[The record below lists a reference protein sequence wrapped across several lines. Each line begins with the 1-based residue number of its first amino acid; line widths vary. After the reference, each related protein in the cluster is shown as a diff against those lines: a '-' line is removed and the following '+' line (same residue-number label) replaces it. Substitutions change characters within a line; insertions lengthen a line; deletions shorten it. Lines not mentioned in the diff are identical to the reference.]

1 MKNLETHFN
10 KLINKIY
17 AFSSFL
23 EGSFYLIQFQSI
35 MWPIISSEDLSY
47 EIAKKVCLIKNHC
60 STVDLL

>member
-35 MWPIISSEDLSY
+35 M
-47 EIAKKVCLIKNHC
+47 
-60 STVDLL
+60 